1 MNDIG
6 YNQATDLPTDLLTEN
21 RAEASEAK
29 ALHTL
34 EYNKILDMLADCA
47 ETEGAREMALSLRP
61 DFEPERIKKKL
72 AQTTDAKKLASI
84 KGRPSFG
91 GIKDV
96 RSALERAEKSAV
108 LSTRE
113 LLDIA
118 EVLNVARRLVDYY
131 YTDKRGELEK
141 TSLDE
146 IFARLEP
153 IRVLELK
160 ITKIILAEDLIADE
174 ASPELAEIR
183 RKIKAAQNKIR
194 DTLQRYVQSETYA
207 RYLQDNIITMRNG
220 RYVIPVKAEYK
231 NEIKGLIH
239 DTSASGAT
247 IFIEPMAVVEANN
260 ELRELE
266 SREQHEIERILAELS
281 ADCAKVSDVIARN
294 YYAITELAFIFA
306 KAELSFRLDAAA
318 PTLTNDRCIELYRA
332 RHPLLDKNKVVPVTI
347 LLGKTGGANYTTL
360 VVTGPNTGGKTV
372 TLKTVGLFAL
382 MAQSGLHIPADDT
395 SRICV
400 FDRVLAD
407 IGDEQS
413 IEQSLSTFSAHMV
426 NIANIMKI
434 VDDRSLVLFDEL
446 GAGTDPTE
454 GAALAVAILEAIR
467 KKRALCVAT
476 THYAELKAYA
486 LDTEGVQN
494 ASCEF
499 DVETLRPTYRLII
512 GSPGKSNAFAIS
524 QKLGLDPAIIEDAK
538 RRISSDAR
546 RFEMLIEKLEES
558 RIEMERQRD
567 EAARLRREYE
577 AFKASEEEKIRKKL
591 AQAEKELEKAQAK
604 AIQIVE
610 SAKLTSEFVLEQLEE
625 LKRQRESEVFGERLD
640 AARREIRRRLRD
652 AHAQADPVR
661 ESADVDYVPPRPLRK
676 GDEVLIVSIG
686 KRGVLIDD
694 PDEDGN
700 VTVKAGII
708 NTKTNVK
715 DLKLIEEGI
724 TVTDSQRRQHTAKQ
738 YRDIVI
744 KSFSP
749 TLDLRGQNG
758 EDGWHYTDKYLDDAK
773 LAGVRS
779 VTLIHG
785 KGTGALRR
793 ALWEQLK
800 KDPRVKSFRLGNYGE
815 GDAGVTIVE
824 LN

>member
-1 MNDIG
+1 MKETGFTALSDSIG
-6 YNQATDLPTDLLTEN
+6 DLER
-21 RAEASEAK
+21 RASDSADK
-29 ALHTL
+29 ALGTL
-34 EYNKILDMLADCA
+34 EYFKILDMLADCA
-47 ETEGAREMALSLRP
+47 ATEGARARALSLRP
-61 DFEPERIKKKL
+61 DHHPERIRKKL
-72 AQTTDAKKLASI
+72 AQTSDAKKLASV
-84 KGRPSFG
+84 KGKPPFG
-91 GIKDV
+91 NVKDIGG
-96 RSALERAEKSAV
+96 ALERAEKSAV
-108 LSTRE
+108 ISTRE

-118 EVLNVARRLVDYY
+118 EVLYVARRLLDYY
-131 YTDKRGELEK
+131 NTDRRGELES

-146 IFARLEP
+146 IFGRLQP
-153 IRVLELK
+153 DRTLENK
-160 ITKIILAEDLIADE
+160 ITKAIVAEDMIADE

-183 RKIKAAQNKIR
+183 RKIKAAQNRIR
-194 DTLQRYVQSETYA
+194 ESLQRYVQGETYS

-247 IFIEPMAVVEANN
+247 LFIEPMAVVEANN

-281 ADCAKVSDVIARN
+281 ADCAAVSDVISRD
-294 YYAITELAFIFA
+294 YHAITELAFIFA
-306 KAELSFRLDAAA
+306 KAELSLRLDATA
-318 PTLTNDRCIELYRA
+318 PALTEERCVELYRA

-347 LLGKTGGANYTTL
+347 LLGKAGGRDYTTL

-382 MAQSGLHIPADDT
+382 MAQSGLHIPADDS

-400 FDRVLAD
+400 FDKVLAD

-426 NIANIMKI
+426 NIAGIMKT

-454 GAALAVAILEAIR
+454 GAALAIAILEAIR
-467 KKRALCVAT
+467 RRGALCVAT

-486 LDTEGVQN
+486 LETDGVAN

-524 QKLGLDPAIIEDAK
+524 LKLGLDPNIIEDAK
-538 RRISSDAR
+538 KRISGDEK
-546 RFEMLIEKLEES
+546 RFELLVEKLEES

-577 AFKASEEEKIRKKL
+577 AFKAEQEEKIRRRL
-591 AQAEKELEKAQAK
+591 AEAERELEKAQAK

-610 SAKLTSEFVLEQLEE
+610 SAKLTSEFVLEELEE
-625 LKRQRESEVFGERLD
+625 LKRQRDSEMLGDRLD
-640 AARREIRRRLRD
+640 AARREIRRKLRN
-652 AHAQADPVR
+652 ARNEATPVR
-661 ESADVDYVPPRPLRK
+661 EVTDEEYVLPRPLKK
-676 GDEVLIVSIG
+676 GDEVLIVNIG
-686 KRGVLIDD
+686 KRGVLTSD
-694 PDEDGN
+694 PDESGN

-708 NTKTNVK
+708 STKTNIK
-715 DLKLIEEGI
+715 NLKLIEESV
-724 TVTDSQRRQHTAKQ
+724 TVTDSERKQYTAKQ
-738 YRDIVI
+738 YRDVVV
-744 KSFSP
+744 KSVSP
-749 TLDLRGQNG
+749 TLDLRGQTG
-758 EDGWHYTDKYLDDAK
+758 DDGWHYTDKYLDDAK
-773 LAGVRS
+773 LAGVHS

-793 ALWEQLK
+793 ALWDQLK
-800 KDPRVKSFRLGNYGE
+800 KDPRVKSYRLGAYGE
-815 GDAGVTIVE
+815 GDAGVTVVE